1 MSDYVDR
8 LREPFVIK
16 TQEAAD
22 RFYELL
28 EEAENHKSTPEE
40 IKERK
45 RKSKELSKMMENGER
60 LLKSMWGPNDIYMI
74 ADTHFGHFNIIE
86 YENRPFLT
94 AEEMDEYMI
103 EQWNETVEPHDT
115 VLHLGDFFL
124 TNTKRQIEIM
134 KRLNGKIILIR
145 GNHDGQSRTKLVERL
160 GFKAVYDSFTLMIDD
175 FTFILTHRPM
185 ELSIEDEFYFDSHN
199 IINIHGHTH
208 GIKEEKSKFH
218 KCVSAEN
225 FLLKPVKLKRLI
237 KFIEGDKYERKN

>member
-1 MSDYVDR
+1 MEDYLKR
-8 LREPFVIK
+8 FTEPIVIK
-16 TQEAAD
+16 SQKAAD

-40 IKERK
+40 INK
-45 RKSKELSKMMENGER
+45 RKTNIKKTMEEIER
-60 LLKSMWGPNDIYMI
+60 GKRIIESILGVKNLYLI
-74 ADTHFGHFNIIE
+74 ADTHFGHYNIIE

-103 EQWNETVEPHDT
+103 EMWNDTVCPHDT

-124 TNTKRQIEIM
+124 TNTKRQLEIM
-134 KRLNGKIILIR
+134 DRLNGKIILIR

-160 GFKAVYDSFTLMIDD
+160 GFKEVYDSFTLMVDD
-175 FTFILTHRPM
+175 YTFVLTHRPM
-185 ELSIEDEFYFDSHN
+185 ELSIEDELYFKSHN
-199 IINIHGHTH
+199 IINIHGHVH
-208 GIKEEKSKFH
+208 GVKEEKSKFH

-225 FLLKPVKLKRLI
+225 LLLKPINLKRLI

>member
-1 MSDYVDR
+1 MDSYVDK
-8 LREPFVIK
+8 LRKPFIIK

-40 IKERK
+40 INK
-45 RKSKELSKMMENGER
+45 RKTNIKKTMEEIER
-60 LLKSMWGPNDIYMI
+60 GKRIIESILGVKNLYLI
-74 ADTHFGHFNIIE
+74 ADTHFGHYNIIE

-103 EQWNETVEPHDT
+103 EMWNDTVCPHDT

-124 TNTKRQIEIM
+124 TNTKRQLEIM
-134 KRLNGKIILIR
+134 DRLNGKIILIR

-160 GFKAVYDSFTLMIDD
+160 GFKEVYDSFTLMVNDY
-175 FTFILTHRPM
+175 TFVLTHRPM
-185 ELSIEDEFYFDSHN
+185 ELSIEDELYFKSHN
-199 IINIHGHTH
+199 IINIHGHVH
-208 GIKEEKSKFH
+208 GVKEEKSKFH

-225 FLLKPVKLKRLI
+225 LLLKPINLKRLI
-237 KFIEGDKYERKN
+237 KFIENER